1 LLERLA
7 PGTSHGELDI
17 IVVANGCTDD
27 TAEVAGA
34 FGHPVRVLNMPRAI
48 QARGAGGR
56 GRSRE
61 DLPARLPGRGRR
73 DRRRRY
79 LGAAPERQLDL
90 TRSARL
96 VRWYYDIWQRL
107 PGVQRGLF
115 GRGVVAVNEAGHQR
129 IAELPPLLADD
140 LAASL
145 SFSQDERSIVRK
157 AHVIVYAPRTVG
169 DLLRRRIRVV
179 TGISQIKRSAGA
191 LESSEY
197 TCIRDL
203 FAIIA
208 RNPLL
213 TSRMVVFLSVTVLA
227 RRQGNRAVQWS
238 DYRTWLRDGSS
249 RD

>member
-1 LLERLA
+1 
-7 PGTSHGELDI
+7 
-17 IVVANGCTDD
+17 
-27 TAEVAGA
+27 
-34 FGHPVRVLNMPRAI
+34 
-48 QARGAGGR
+48 
-56 GRSRE
+56 
-61 DLPARLPGRGRR
+61 
-73 DRRRRY
+73 
-79 LGAAPERQLDL
+79 
-90 TRSARL
+90 
-96 VRWYYDIWQRL
+96 
-107 PGVQRGLF
+107 
-115 GRGVVAVNEAGHQR
+115 
-129 IAELPPLLADD
+129 
-140 LAASL
+140 
-145 SFSQDERSIVRK
+145 VRK

-203 FAIIA
+203 FAIIT

-227 RRQGNRAVQWS
+227 RRQGNRAVQRS

>member
-1 LLERLA
+1 M
-7 PGTSHGELDI
+7 
-17 IVVANGCTDD
+17 
-27 TAEVAGA
+27 AGA
-34 FGHPVRVLNMPRAI
+34 FGYPVRVLNMPRAI

-73 DRRRRY
+73 DRRRRN

-115 GRGVVAVNEAGHQR
+115 GRGVVAVNEADHQR

-145 SFSQDERSIVRK
+145 SFSQDERSIVPK
-157 AHVIVYAPRTVG
+157 ARVIVYAPRTVG
-169 DLLRRRIRVV
+169 HLLRRRIRLV
-179 TGISQIKRSAGA
+179 TALSSGAITGHGFATEAAVTRDVSQIRASCPAPGPFTA
-191 LESSEY
+191 N
-197 TCIRDL
+197 IP
-203 FAIIA
+203 A
-208 RNPLL
+208 
-213 TSRMVVFLSVTVLA
+213 TV
-227 RRQGNRAVQWS
+227 R
-238 DYRTWLRDGSS
+238 
-249 RD
+249 